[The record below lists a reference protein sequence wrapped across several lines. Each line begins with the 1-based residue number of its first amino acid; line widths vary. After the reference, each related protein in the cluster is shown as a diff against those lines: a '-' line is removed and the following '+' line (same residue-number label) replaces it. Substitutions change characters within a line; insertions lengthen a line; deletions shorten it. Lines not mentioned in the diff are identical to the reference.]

1 MTPSEEIKNML
12 IPILSRMRAQGSTE
26 AEIIAYRNG
35 FTVGSMWRGAHPCW
49 VSVKDELPKKDGRY
63 LFYDEV
69 LGPRVSAYYVECT
82 LAKEITHWMPLP
94 QPPSCFQFRKK
105 AMNDEERLKKTIEE
119 EENFYENLKWEQRRY
134 EIARDVTAAIIS
146 RSPMISQTE
155 IDNAVKLANML
166 VSTLRKSKVTY
177 GVIK

>member
-1 MTPSEEIKNML
+1 
-12 IPILSRMRAQGSTE
+12 
-26 AEIIAYRNG
+26 
-35 FTVGSMWRGAHPCW
+35 
-49 VSVKDELPKKDGRY
+49 
-63 LFYDEV
+63 
-69 LGPRVSAYYVECT
+69 
-82 LAKEITHWMPLP
+82 
-94 QPPSCFQFRKK
+94 
-105 AMNDEERLKKTIEE
+105 MNDEERMKKTIEE

-155 IDNAVKLANML
+155 INNAVKLADML